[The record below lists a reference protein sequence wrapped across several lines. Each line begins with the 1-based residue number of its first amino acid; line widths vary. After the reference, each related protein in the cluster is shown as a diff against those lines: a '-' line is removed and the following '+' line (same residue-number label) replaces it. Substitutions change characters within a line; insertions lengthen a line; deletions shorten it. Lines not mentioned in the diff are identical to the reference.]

1 MTVACGLGTSW
12 CLGTAL
18 SHIEQV
24 EAYEWHQQFYRDLF
38 DNKTLELGA
47 DTSPL
52 NAVKSSPGI
61 ASTAFDGLLLALR
74 DGYIRATGRC
84 STIRKA
90 VSADTGKVWR
100 LHASDPTLITT
111 DEWRSGEFDTESFTL
126 TGPSWQFIQIEVPDF
141 MVKAIWPDWPEC
153 DAATS
158 HEEQF
163 TSAYTTPYLQ
173 LMQEAIAHFGLTCQY
188 QSKKENLS
196 DWFLDKR
203 IEGEPISRNLANAM
217 ATLVRLPTAQR
228 GGAKRMQGPDLRS
241 AKSAAETR
249 GGYPE
254 VDGK

>member
-1 MTVACGLGTSW
+1 MSKPGTFGSLWSVSVALAHVERVEIHDRARSFHRALLGDDQP
-12 CLGTAL
+12 LP
-18 SHIEQV
+18 EV
-24 EAYEWHQQFYRDLF
+24 
-38 DNKTLELGA
+38 LELTQEAERNARRGA
-47 DTSPL
+47 R
-52 NAVKSSPGI
+52 
-61 ASTAFDGLLLALR
+61 DGLLMALR
-74 DGYIRATGRC
+74 DGYIRATGRL
-84 STIRKA
+84 STTPGFMPRNESEA
-90 VSADTGKVWR
+90 WR
-100 LHASDPTLITT
+100 LHASDATLITT
-111 DEWRSGEFDTESFTL
+111 DEWRSGEFNFSRWEL
-126 TGPSWQFIQIEVPDF
+126 TGQAWQYIQIEVPDF

-153 DAATS
+153 EAPRS

-249 GGYPE
+249 GGCPE